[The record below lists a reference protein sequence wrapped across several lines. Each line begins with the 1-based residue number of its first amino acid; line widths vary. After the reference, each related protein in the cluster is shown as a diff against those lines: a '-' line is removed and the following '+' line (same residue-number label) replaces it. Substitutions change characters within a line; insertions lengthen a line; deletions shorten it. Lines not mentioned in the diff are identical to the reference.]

1 MEIQVLILGL
11 IQGAIEFLPVS
22 SSGHLVLFQKIFGFK
37 EMLFYDVI
45 LHFSTLIAVVVLFF
59 KEILTY
65 IKNSR
70 IILNIIILSIP
81 TGIIGLLVKK
91 YFYGVYD
98 NVLLSGFFLFI
109 TGVWLIFSE
118 RVYLS
123 KSYEKLDID
132 KIDIMKAFLIGV
144 AQGFAVLPGISRSGF
159 MLGSMLLLNVQKE
172 QSTKFVFI
180 ASIPSILGATFIEI
194 LDIMEKEIVFLSGY
208 YLLGAIMAFF
218 VGLLSLKFL
227 VVVVKKQK
235 LRYFGYYCFLV
246 GFISFLVFLKVR

>member
-1 MEIQVLILGL
+1 M
-11 IQGAIEFLPVS
+11 IQGVTEFLPVS

-98 NVLLSGFFLFI
+98 NILLSGIFLFI
-109 TGVWLIFSE
+109 TGLWLIFSE
-118 RVYLS
+118 RIYLS
-123 KSYEKLDID
+123 KPYEKLDVD
-132 KIDIMKAFLIGV
+132 KIGVMRSLLIGV
-144 AQGFAVLPGISRSGF
+144 AQGLAVLPGISRSGF
-159 MLGSMLLLNVQKE
+159 MLGSMLLLNIQKE

-180 ASIPSILGATFIEI
+180 ASIPAIIGATLVEL
-194 LDIMEKEIVFLSGY
+194 LDVVEKEVIFLSNVY
-208 YLLGAIMAFF
+208 ILAAIIAFLF
-218 VGLLSLKFL
+218 GLLSLKFL
-227 VVVVKKQK
+227 IEVVKKQK
-235 LRYFGYYCFLV
+235 LKYFGYYCFL
-246 GFISFLVFLKVR
+246 ISVISILIYLI